1 VTDRFPVAFTVLRT
15 WAAEHGVPVPEARIR
30 FAQYAILYAIAGSR
44 ALGAVLVFKGGNA
57 LDFVWQPNRSTIDLD
72 FSADLAPDDEPL
84 TPDRLKAL
92 LGRALADVGRRLGLA
107 FAIHRVEQQPPGPNR
122 TFITYTARIGYA
134 LPDDTTP
141 RARLGRGQP
150 SPLVIPVEISLNEVI
165 CATETI
171 DLGDSRRLRISTI
184 EDIVAEKMRALLQ
197 QPIRNRLRPQD
208 LLDIAVILR
217 HGPDLDRARVAD
229 FLLRKAAGR
238 HVPVSRA
245 AFRHPEIAA
254 RASQDY
260 AALRATTRSL
270 FIPVDEALA
279 VLLAFVADLEIPE
292 HDAAPERPA

>member
-1 VTDRFPVAFTVLRT
+1 VTDRFPVAFSVLRT

-141 RARLGRGQP
+141 RARLGRPSGPREPARTRCRPISPHSEVGRAGGSEGGEGPAQP
-150 SPLVIPVEISLNEVI
+150 GSSEAAGAVWERPGWTGVA
-165 CATETI
+165 CR
-171 DLGDSRRLRISTI
+171 SRDGR
-184 EDIVAEKMRALLQ
+184 D
-197 QPIRNRLRPQD
+197 RNRTRCG
-208 LLDIAVILR
+208 DIMPR
-217 HGPDLDRARVAD
+217 CRDGR
-229 FLLRKAAGR
+229 AGR
-238 HVPVSRA
+238 
-245 AFRHPEIAA
+245 
-254 RASQDY
+254 Y
-260 AALRATTRSL
+260 AAAWSSVPPCSCNAPLATRSAKAATTRGSNWVPL
-270 FIPVDEALA
+270 FFSNSASATSQER
-279 VLLAFVADLEIPE
+279 
-292 HDAAPERPA
+292 AAR